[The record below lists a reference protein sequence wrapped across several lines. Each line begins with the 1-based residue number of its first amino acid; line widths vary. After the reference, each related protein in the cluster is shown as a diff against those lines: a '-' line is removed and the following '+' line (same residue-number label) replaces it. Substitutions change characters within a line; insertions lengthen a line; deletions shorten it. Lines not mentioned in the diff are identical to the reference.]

1 MMRAVVVDNEL
12 NARQEL
18 ETLLGERGDITVVG
32 ACANAIQALRLIRTL
47 RPEILFVDIHM
58 PKVDGFQ
65 LVAMI
70 EPELMPCVVFV
81 TAHDEYALKAF
92 DENAIDYLLKPV
104 QADRLARTVD
114 KLRRFLGEGQRAS
127 YRSPAID
134 RIPCVCAQGIKLVD
148 AAEVELVRSS
158 ESGVHLL
165 TARGEFLTE
174 LTLTLLEA
182 KVPHMARCHKQFLVN
197 LTHIDE
203 IGRLDPATA
212 FLRTRSGKQ
221 APVSR
226 RHLPG
231 LKERLGI

>member
-1 MMRAVVVDNEL
+1 MMRAVVVDNER
-12 NARQEL
+12 NAREEL
-18 ETLLGERGDITVVG
+18 QALLEERSGITVVG
-32 ACANAIQALRLIRTL
+32 TCADAIQALAMIRAT

-92 DENAIDYLLKPV
+92 EENAIDYLLKPV
-104 QADRLARTVD
+104 QAARLDRTLE
-114 KLRRFLGEGQRAS
+114 KLGRFLGEGRRAA
-127 YRSPAID
+127 YRSPALE
-134 RIPCVCAQGIKLVD
+134 RVPCVCTQGIKLVD
-148 AAEVELVRSS
+148 VAEVELVRSS
-158 ESGVHLL
+158 ETGVHVI

-182 KVPHMARCHKQFLVN
+182 KAPHLVRCHKQFLVN

-203 IGRLDPATA
+203 LGRLDPATA
-212 FLRTRSGKQ
+212 FLKTRSGKQ

-226 RHLPG
+226 RYLAG